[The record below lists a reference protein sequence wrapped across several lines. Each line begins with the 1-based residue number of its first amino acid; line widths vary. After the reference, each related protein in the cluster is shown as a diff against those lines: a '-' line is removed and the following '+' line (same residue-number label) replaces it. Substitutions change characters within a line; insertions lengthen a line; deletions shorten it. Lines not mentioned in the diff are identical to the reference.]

1 MNREQMKLTDQ
12 QQAREKGF
20 DNVGLW
26 YLACLNAEVN
36 VLADPTMRDTQRI
49 EKFVEMARSYI
60 GKLDKCLS
68 LLHGEELRER
78 IAERIFLCY
87 QEDTRKTLE
96 MDAKLTDEK
105 IEYRVRSWDSL
116 AYDDKAFHYECADEV
131 ISLFPLKEEEKKDV

>member
-1 MNREQMKLTDQ
+1 MTEQMKLTPETNPYNFETSP
-12 QQAREKGF
+12 A
-20 DNVGLW
+20 
-26 YLACLNAEVN
+26 LNNAFN
-36 VLADPTMRDTQRI
+36 AGAKAQ
-49 EKFVEMARSYI
+49 
-60 GKLDKCLS
+60 LDKCLS

-116 AYDDKAFHYECADEV
+116 AYADKAFHYECADEV